1 MNKFVGVV
9 AAIFFGVVLTGL
21 WAAQHFWIDKEQSL
35 ISRMPSWKMEILK
48 AAHLIPWPSSNEL
61 HLDRTIKL
69 SSAILH
75 QEGDRSLKDLLS
87 KFNEALH
94 LLNQDAE
101 HNDLSQ
107 YPDLAYERLINQV
120 TLMHRGAYFLVKAGR
135 QAEIEERFNQLE
147 PIFRR
152 LARPTLS
159 ERVGF
164 SVEKMLHEV
173 ILYHD
178 AQRAKETR
186 DSLIATLPED
196 SSAGSWQAVVNLYYG
211 YALCQSK
218 NQEGAE
224 YIQTS
229 IGYLTRNVLIELAAA
244 NWDTGLL
251 SGIVLINQDDS
262 ACKNAVESVL
272 SVIKY

>member
-1 MNKFVGVV
+1 MKLIGGLM
-9 AAIFFGVVLTGL
+9 AILFGVVIASL
-21 WAAQHFWIDKEQSL
+21 WVVQYIWIDKEQFPM
-35 ISRMPSWKMEILK
+35 SRMPSWKIEFLK
-48 AAHLIPWPSSNEL
+48 AAHFIPWPSSNEL

-87 KFNEALH
+87 KFNEALY
-94 LLNQDAE
+94 LLNHDAD
-101 HNDLSQ
+101 HNDLTL

-120 TLMHRGAYFLVKAGR
+120 TLMHRGAYFLIKAGR
-135 QAEIEERFNQLE
+135 QVEIEASFNQLE
-147 PIFRR
+147 PTFRR
-152 LARPTLS
+152 LASPTMA

-178 AQRAKETR
+178 VQRAKETR
-186 DSLIATLPED
+186 DSLIATLPEE
-196 SSAGSWQAVVNLYYG
+196 SSAGAWQAVVNLYYG